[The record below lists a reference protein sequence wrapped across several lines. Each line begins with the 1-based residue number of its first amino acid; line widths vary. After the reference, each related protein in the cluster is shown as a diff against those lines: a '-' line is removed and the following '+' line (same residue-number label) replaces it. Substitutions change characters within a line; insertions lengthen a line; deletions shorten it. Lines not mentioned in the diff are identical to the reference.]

1 MIQSRHCQ
9 IAALQLIFVA
19 LGSVP
24 LLGKANNISPFKQ
37 NLTKFEL
44 NSSQQAKKP
53 LKNFCFALIVTNFE
67 SCGPKRKMIFKFG
80 PQAKSLATD

>member
-1 MIQSRHCQ
+1 MLYNRYGQ
-9 IAALQLIFVA
+9 IASLQLIFAA

-44 NSSQQAKKP
+44 NSSQEAKKT
-53 LKNFCFALIVTNFE
+53 LKKFCFAVIVTNFE
-67 SCGPKRKMIFKFG
+67 SCAAPKEKWF
-80 PQAKSLATD
+80 